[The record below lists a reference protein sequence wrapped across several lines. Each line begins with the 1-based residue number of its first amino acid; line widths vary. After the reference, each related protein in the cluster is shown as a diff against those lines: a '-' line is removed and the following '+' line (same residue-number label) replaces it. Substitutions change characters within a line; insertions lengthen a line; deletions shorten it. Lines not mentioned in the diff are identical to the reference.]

1 MKLTFAYMPVQD
13 MAAALG
19 FYRDVLGFQ
28 EAWREGATTVSLTL
42 PGTEVQLMLDEL
54 TELSPPGPAFL
65 IDSVQHLYAERRSEL
80 AFTGDPE
87 EIPGGY
93 WAGFDD
99 PAGNRIYVLDQSTA
113 S

>member
-1 MKLTFAYMPVQD
+1 MNLTFAYLPVQN

-19 FYRDVLGFQ
+19 FYRDLLGFQ

-42 PGTEVQLMLDEL
+42 PGTEVQLMIDEVV
-54 TELSPPGPAFL
+54 EPSSPGPAFL
-65 IDSVQHLYAERRSEL
+65 VDSVQDFYVERRSEL
-80 AFTGDPE
+80 AFTGNPE

-93 WAGFDD
+93 WAAFDD

-113 S
+113 G